1 MLSHICISTN
11 DFDRAYPF
19 YSALMSTLGHELR
32 FCERDK
38 PWAGWHSAGRSRPF
52 FLLCTPFDGQPHQP
66 GNGQM
71 TAFMAADR
79 ATVRAAYD
87 IALQHG
93 GTCEGPPG
101 LRAHYHANYYGAYV
115 RDPDGNKLG
124 VACHDAAPDAA

>member
-1 MLSHICISTN
+1 VLSHICISTN
-11 DFDRAYPF
+11 DFDRAYDF

-52 FLLCTPFDGQPHQP
+52 FLLCTPFDGKPHQP

-71 TAFMAADR
+71 TAFMASDR
-79 ATVRAAYD
+79 AAVRAAYD
-87 IALQHG
+87 IALRHG